1 MKIFTQTQ
9 QLLSDTK
16 TPVSLFLALRDEY
29 RAPLLLESSDYNS
42 KNNHYSFLCFE
53 PIASITIHN
62 KQVKTEI
69 GGNIAKATL
78 AADAQSLNKTFADF
92 INSFEFE
99 DHLNDNLKGLFGYCS
114 SNIVEYTHEIKL
126 RNGANEIP
134 ELLYH
139 LYSLVLVFNHA
150 NNELSIYSHA
160 FSENKAFENLELL
173 TERID
178 LHKHNNYSFELSGN
192 ETSNCTD
199 EDFMLK
205 VSKAKKYCKLGEVF
219 QLVVSRRFYQKFK
232 GDDFNVY
239 RALKKIN
246 PSPYLFYFDTGNFKI
261 FGSSPE
267 AQLKITNGITEIHPI
282 AGTYKRTGDDA
293 HDIVKAG
300 ELLNDAKEN
309 AEHVMLVDLAR
320 NDLSKYSK
328 NVHVKSYK
336 QIQFYSHV
344 IHMVSNVCGVL
355 RPEFNSFETLSG
367 TFPAGTLSGAP
378 KHRAIQL
385 IDELENDARSFYGG
399 TIGFVGQKKEL
410 NQAIIIRSFLSIN
423 NTLIYQA
430 GAGIVESSKEE
441 NELHEVFNK
450 INGLRNALK
459 EANTLFKPGVLH
471 KDVVIV
477 PEVELN

>member
-1 MKIFTQTQ
+1 MKIYTETYRT
-9 QLLSDTK
+9 LSDTK
-16 TPVSLFLALRDEY
+16 TPVSLYLALRDEY
-29 RAPLLLESSDYNS
+29 SAPMLLESSDYNS
-42 KNNHYSFLCFE
+42 KSNHYSFLCFE

-62 KQVKTEI
+62 KLVKTVINGE
-69 GGNIAKATL
+69 IAKQTL
-78 AADAQSLNKTFADF
+78 EVDAQSLNQAFTGF
-92 INSFEFE
+92 INKFKFDDRLP
-99 DHLNDNLKGLFGYCS
+99 DHFKGLFGYCS
-114 SNIVEYTHEIKL
+114 FNIVEYTHELKL
-126 RNGANEIP
+126 RNNANEIP

-150 NNELSIYSHA
+150 SNELSVYSHA
-160 FSENKAFENLELL
+160 YSQNQAAENLELL
-173 TERID
+173 IERID
-178 LHKHNNYSFELSGN
+178 LHKHHNYSFDLSGI
-192 ETSNCTD
+192 ETSNCTN
-199 EDFMLK
+199 EEYVLK
-205 VSKAKKYCKLGEVF
+205 VSKAKMHCKLGDVF
-219 QLVVSRRFYQKFK
+219 QLVVSRRFYQDFK

-246 PSPYLFYFDTGNFKI
+246 PSPYLFYFDTGNFRI

-267 AQLKITNGITEIHPI
+267 AQLKITKGVTEIHPI

-293 HDIVKAG
+293 FDIVKAG

-320 NDLSKYSK
+320 NDLSKYSN

-344 IHMVSNVCGVL
+344 IHMVSNVCGEL
-355 RPEFNSFETLSG
+355 RPAFNAFETLSG

-385 IDELENDARSFYGG
+385 IDELENDARGFYGG

-410 NQAIIIRSFLSIN
+410 NQAIIIRSFLSKN
-423 NTLIYQA
+423 NRLTYQA
-430 GAGIVESSKEE
+430 GAGIVESSQEE
-441 NELHEVFNK
+441 NELNEVFNK

-459 EANTLFKPGVLH
+459 EANTLFKTKTQEIETG
-471 KDVVIV
+471 I
-477 PEVELN
+477 

>member
-1 MKIFTQTQ
+1 MKIYTKTYHI
-9 QLLSDTK
+9 LSDTK

-29 RAPLLLESSDYNS
+29 SSPMLLESSDYNS
-42 KNNHYSFLCFE
+42 KSNHYSFLCFE
-53 PIASITIHN
+53 PIATISIHN
-62 KQVKTEI
+62 KVSKTTINKEV
-69 GGNIAKATL
+69 ARETL
-78 AADAQSLNKTFADF
+78 KADAQSLNTAFTDF
-92 INSFEFE
+92 ISKFEF
-99 DHLNDNLKGLFGYCS
+99 DNDLPEHFKGLFGYCS
-114 SNIVEYTHEIKL
+114 FNIVEYTHELQL
-126 RNGANEIP
+126 RNDANEIP

-139 LYSLVLVFNHA
+139 LYSRVLMFNHA
-150 NNELSIYSHA
+150 TNELSMYSHA
-160 FSENKAFENLELL
+160 YSEHDANKNLQLL
-173 TERID
+173 IERID
-178 LHKHNNYSFELSGN
+178 LHKHNNYSFELSGG

-199 EDFMLK
+199 EEYMLK
-205 VSKAKKYCKLGEVF
+205 VSRAKKHCKLGDVF
-219 QLVVSRRFYQKFK
+219 QLVVSRRFYQSFK

-246 PSPYLFYFDTGNFKI
+246 PSPYLFYFDTGNFRI

-267 AQLKITNGITEIHPI
+267 AQLKISKGIAEIHPI

-293 HDIVKAG
+293 FDIVKSA

-344 IHMVSNVCGVL
+344 IHMVSNVCGEL
-355 RPEFNSFETLSG
+355 RPGFSSFETLSG

-385 IDELENDARSFYGG
+385 IDELENDARGFYGG
-399 TIGFVGQKKEL
+399 TIGFVGQKSEL
-410 NQAIIIRSFLSIN
+410 NQAIIIRSFLSKN
-423 NTLIYQA
+423 NQIVYQA

-459 EANTLFKPGVLH
+459 EANTLFKTNVFQS
-471 KDVVIV
+471 
-477 PEVELN
+477 EVTTTN

>member
-1 MKIFTQTQ
+1 MKIYSRTHQI
-9 QLLSDTK
+9 LSDTK

-42 KNNHYSFLCFE
+42 KSNHYSFLCFE
-53 PIASITIHN
+53 PVASITIHN
-62 KQVKTEI
+62 KLVKTS
-69 GGNIAKATL
+69 IAGKISKEFL
-78 AADAQSLNKTFADF
+78 LPDAKSLNNTFADF
-92 INSFEFE
+92 INSFEF
-99 DHLNDNLKGLFGYCS
+99 DKHMPDNLQGLFGYCS
-114 SNIVEYTHEIKL
+114 FNIVEYTHELTL
-126 RNGANEIP
+126 RNNTNEIP

-150 NNELSIYSHA
+150 NNELSLYSQA
-160 FSENKAFENLELL
+160 FSDTEAVENLEILI
-173 TERID
+173 ERIN
-178 LHKHNNYSFELSGN
+178 LHKHSNYTFELTGN

-205 VSKAKKYCKLGEVF
+205 VRKAKKHCRLGDVF
-219 QLVVSRRFYQKFK
+219 QLVVSRRFYQDFK
-232 GDDFNVY
+232 GEDFNVY

-246 PSPYLFYFDTGNFKI
+246 PSPYLFYFDTGNFRI

-267 AQLKITNGITEIHPI
+267 AQLKITKGITEIHPI

-293 HDIVKAG
+293 YDIEKSA
-300 ELLNDAKEN
+300 ELLTDAKEN

-328 NVHVKSYK
+328 NVYVKSYK

-344 IHMVSNVCGVL
+344 IHMVSNVCGTL
-355 RPEFNSFETLSG
+355 RPGTSAFETLSG

-385 IDELENDARSFYGG
+385 IDELENDARGFYGG
-399 TIGFVGQKKEL
+399 TIGFVGQKNEL
-410 NQAIIIRSFLSIN
+410 NQAIIIRSFLSMN
-423 NTLIYQA
+423 NQLIYQA
-430 GAGIVESSKEE
+430 GAGIVESSMEE
-441 NELHEVFNK
+441 NELTEVFNK

-459 EANTLFKPGVLH
+459 EANMLFKTQIKH
-471 KDVVIV
+471 R
-477 PEVELN
+477 